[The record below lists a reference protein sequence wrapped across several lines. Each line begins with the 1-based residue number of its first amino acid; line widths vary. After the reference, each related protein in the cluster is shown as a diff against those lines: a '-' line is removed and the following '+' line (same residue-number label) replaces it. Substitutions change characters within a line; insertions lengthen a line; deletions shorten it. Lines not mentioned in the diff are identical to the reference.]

1 MCEKVRYNLA
11 LQDGN
16 QTKRKQRILD
26 WRALIQIL
34 FLDEVVEPVEHA
46 LKVAAPRL
54 TLTANTLPMSMTDEP
69 SYERREIFSC
79 RRNLSRIARLRR

>member
-1 MCEKVRYNLA
+1 MFEKVQYNVA

-26 WRALIQIL
+26 WRAF
-34 FLDEVVEPVEHA
+34 FLDEVVEPIEHA
-46 LKVAAPRL
+46 LKVTAPRL
-54 TLTANTLPMSMTDEP
+54 TLTTNTSPLSMTDEP

-79 RRNLSRIARLRR
+79 RRNLS